1 MGKLDSQFHELFNQ
15 TFGRFLDFGPTVC
28 HHWPPFVY
36 GLESARHLLEERPN
50 ESRVWAA
57 EEKHYWHFL
66 HNLLN
71 KSMGLNLMNWK
82 KAINFM
88 NCLTKLLADF
98 WILVPLCATTGL
110 LLFMASNLHGI
121 YWRNAPMRVE
131 FELLKRNTT
140 GTFYTTCWIKVWVW
154 T

>member
-1 MGKLDSQFHELFNQ
+1 MSPWIFIQINNFSKLPAPGIEPLTLGLQSQSFTSTPWATHYINIISVSGHDVYSLHYQNTSNICRHKYDQLWIHELFNQ

-71 KSMGLNLMNWK
+71 KSMGLNLMNLK
-82 KAINFM
+82 KAVAEN
-88 NCLTKLLADF
+88 
-98 WILVPLCATTGL
+98 
-110 LLFMASNLHGI
+110 
-121 YWRNAPMRVE
+121 
-131 FELLKRNTT
+131 
-140 GTFYTTCWIKVWVW
+140 
-154 T
+154 